1 MTVMLNGL
9 PWKQTKIILSFSQY
23 MYVSNYHNVLKNI
36 VCQLYLNKAGQKT
49 YDKHEIIVREGKK
62 DYH

>member
-23 MYVSNYHNVLKNI
+23 MYVSNYHNVLQNI
-36 VCQLYLNKAGQKT
+36 VCKLYLSKAGQKT
-49 YDKHEIIVREGKK
+49 YVKHEIIVREGQK